1 MAPLYV
7 RDRQEMEHLLV
18 TMHAQGWTMRAL
30 CRYFKI
36 GRNTVR
42 RIVRKNKARRDG
54 GHSLLVSKL
63 PRGSKLDAFLP
74 RIKELLAAYPNIT
87 GVRLFEELRETGYR
101 GGISILRGCLRSLR
115 RKPKR
120 NPIIRFETDPG
131 VQGQMDWSPYT
142 INFKQGGKA
151 TVLCFS
157 YILAFSRRHY
167 IDFTLQRDF
176 FTLIRRHRDAFEYFG
191 GLPRQCL
198 YDNEKTV
205 VLRWEAGRPV
215 FNPAFIAFITHYQCR
230 PIACRPG
237 HPETKGKIE
246 APFLFVEKNLLNARD
261 FQDLEHL
268 RATARWWLREKSD
281 PHRHDTTG
289 RVVIELFE
297 EQEKDA
303 LLPLPA
309 HPYDCSEVA
318 LRVCS
323 AEGFIEFETNFYS
336 VPFAFIAD
344 ILAFKA
350 TEREVFI
357 YSPELKLIARHER
370 HPAGEAKRVEEPGHH
385 LTPQSRYGLEPVREA
400 FLALGE
406 AAPDFLAGL
415 KHRNPHHCGFH
426 ARFIL
431 RLKEYY
437 YADDIHAALRHALRY
452 QAYDGKAIERILKA
466 RATPRPLES
475 HRVEQARA
483 VLQKVLPKITQREL
497 SEYCQLFSKNKDEP
511 HG

>member
-1 MAPLYV
+1 MRAGSRGRLGGAVAIIAGEVTRLKFFCMRSKYSGKHYV
-7 RDRQEMEHLLV
+7 RFYPCERQTAFFDAHIQ
-18 TMHAQGWTMRAL
+18 AFAF
-30 CRYFKI
+30 Y
-36 GRNTVR
+36 
-42 RIVRKNKARRDG
+42 G
-54 GHSLLVSKL
+54 GVFRTH
-63 PRGSKLDAFLP
+63 
-74 RIKELLAAYPNIT
+74 N
-87 GVRLFEELRETGYR
+87 
-101 GGISILRGCLRSLR
+101 
-115 RKPKR
+115 
-120 NPIIRFETDPG
+120 
-131 VQGQMDWSPYT
+131 
-142 INFKQGGKA
+142 
-151 TVLCFS
+151 
-157 YILAFSRRHY
+157 
-167 IDFTLQRDF
+167 
-176 FTLIRRHRDAFEYFG
+176 
-191 GLPRQCL
+191 

-215 FNPAFIAFITHYQCR
+215 FNPAFIAFITHYHCK
-230 PIACRPG
+230 PIACRPR

-281 PHRHDTTG
+281 PHLHDTTG
-289 RVVIELFE
+289 RIVIELFE

-303 LLPLPA
+303 LLPLPL

-350 TEREVFI
+350 TEREVLI

-370 HPAGEAKRVEEPGHH
+370 HPAGEARRVEEPGHH
-385 LTPQSRYGLEPVREA
+385 LSSQSRYGLEPVREA

-406 AAPDFLAGL
+406 AAPDSLAGL

-437 YADDIHAALRHALRY
+437 QRRRHPCRPP
-452 QAYDGKAIERILKA
+452 
-466 RATPRPLES
+466 PRL
-475 HRVEQARA
+475 
-483 VLQKVLPKITQREL
+483 TL
-497 SEYCQLFSKNKDEP
+497 SGL
-511 HG
+511 

>member
-1 MAPLYV
+1 VAPLYV

-18 TMHAQGWTMRAL
+18 TMHAQGWTIRAL

-42 RIVRKNKARRDG
+42 RILCKNKARRDR
-54 GHSLLVSKL
+54 GHNLLAPKL
-63 PRGSKLDAFLP
+63 PRGSKLDAFMP
-74 RIKELLAAYPNIT
+74 KISELLATYPDIT
-87 GVRLFEELRETGYR
+87 GVRLFEELQEAGYG
-101 GGISILRGCLRSLR
+101 GGISILRGCLRSMR
-115 RKPKR
+115 RRPKR
-120 NPIIRFETDPG
+120 NPIIRFETDCG
-131 VQGQMDWSPYT
+131 IQGQMDWSPYA
-142 INFKQGGKA
+142 INFKQGGKT

-167 IDFTLQRDF
+167 IDFTLHRDF
-176 FTLIRRHRDAFEYFG
+176 YTLIRRHRDAFEYFG

-198 YDNEKTV
+198 YDSEKTV

-237 HPETKGKIE
+237 RPETKGKIE

-289 RVVIELFE
+289 RVVLELFE

-357 YSPELKLIARHER
+357 YSPELELIARHER
-370 HPAGEAKRVEEPGHH
+370 LTAGEAKRVEEPKHH
-385 LTPQSRYGLEPVREA
+385 LSPQSRYGLEPVREA
-400 FLALGE
+400 FLALGD

-415 KHRNPHHCGFH
+415 KHRHPHHCGFH

-431 RLKEYY
+431 RLKE
-437 YADDIHAALRHALRY
+437 H
-452 QAYDGKAIERILKA
+452 
-466 RATPRPLES
+466 
-475 HRVEQARA
+475 
-483 VLQKVLPKITQREL
+483 
-497 SEYCQLFSKNKDEP
+497 
-511 HG
+511 